1 MINDWDQMNV
11 LQEFKRKIKIKVY
24 NLIRQAGLMLQNI
37 YYCKFSDTNYF
48 NLRHLQIRH
57 ISLILQILLHI
68 SKKHIFY
75 IIHLPEGGGG
85 KSYLENMHMNI

>member
-68 SKKHIFY
+68 SKKHIIY
-75 IIHLPEGGGG
+75 IIHLSEGGGA
-85 KSYLENMHMNI
+85 KAIWKICI